1 MRMQMMQQQQ
11 QHQQQGMTRPPPP
24 DYKTPM
30 MAAGIA
36 TTGAPVPNQPNV
48 MMGQHMGMM
57 AANQQQQGGYP
68 PAIRPGIRPSM
79 VPAQSV
85 AVGRPSPNG
94 ATSPMLQ
101 NQQQVQQQRP
111 MMNYPQQQQQ
121 QQQQPQ
127 GMMGKTTGFVSLLMM
142 LSNKN
147 YVGQV

>member
-11 QHQQQGMTRPPPP
+11 QHQQQQQQGMTRPPPP

-36 TTGAPVPNQPNV
+36 TPGAAVPNQPNV

-57 AANQQQQGGYP
+57 AGNQQQGGYP
-68 PAIRPGIRPSM
+68 PAIRPGIRPM

-121 QQQQPQ
+121 QVQQQQQQQPQ
-127 GMMGKTTGFVSLLMM
+127 GMMGKITGLPT
-142 LSNKN
+142 NR
-147 YVGQV
+147 